1 MPLVRDLL
9 QRPSTLAS
17 TSRYTVANGLLY
29 LGGGAL
35 LLVWPGATQV
45 LFRDAAFVGH
55 EAGLLRAMGMTVM
68 VIGWLY
74 VFGGRTGAIQFAAC
88 TVFDRTLLVP
98 VVLLPLAL
106 AGVFPHLLTAFAAL
120 DVALALG
127 VWWLLGRSPKTP

>member
-1 MPLVRDLL
+1 MPLIRDLL
-9 QRPSTLAS
+9 ERPSRLAP
-17 TSRYTVANGLLY
+17 TSRYTLANGLLY

-35 LLVWPGATQV
+35 LVVWPGAIQV
-45 LFRDAAFVGH
+45 LFRDPAFAGH
-55 EAGLLRAMGMTVM
+55 EAGLVRALGMTVM

-98 VVLLPLAL
+98 LVLIPLAL
-106 AGVFPHLLTAFAAL
+106 AGVFPHLFTAFAAL

-127 VWWLLGRSPKTP
+127 VWWLLSRSSK